1 MALAVR
7 VSNVYYCSN
16 NNNKCVGLHCSRTK
30 IYAFHM
36 QPTMR
41 IARRYTALL
50 LPLAAPG
57 TDRRT
62 LHRFVYTYHNMVCI
76 RSLCW
81 ASYLGS
87 QHDAARIHSSG
98 ACGYWLIDSMW
109 HQQLPI
115 SAACARAQQQTS
127 HTSLLLSI
135 DGTDRQTPTISLHI
149 LHCILCWHHQ

>member
-1 MALAVR
+1 MFFIIKNNHNNCVVFQYLLPFVRSSIHFFQWLWLLDRENECHLACK
-7 VSNVYYCSN
+7 NVLWLSAEV
-16 NNNKCVGLHCSRTK
+16 CVGWWHWLSESVMYTTAVITITSVLDCIAVGPKFTQL
-30 IYAFHM
+30 ACHM

-62 LHRFVYTYHNMVCI
+62 LHRFIYTYHNMVCI

-87 QHDAARIHSSG
+87 QHDAARIHS
-98 ACGYWLIDSMW
+98 
-109 HQQLPI
+109 
-115 SAACARAQQQTS
+115 
-127 HTSLLLSI
+127 
-135 DGTDRQTPTISLHI
+135 
-149 LHCILCWHHQ
+149 